1 MKIAYLGGFKDGE
14 VLVVPVELSDP
25 VQLNWVIQ
33 HDDVR
38 KAEQDLVDH
47 SNRDFTLTMKKNLI
61 NYHLMLLKKDKET
74 RLFYVEEDL
83 SKVKISERMNE
94 HWEKSHL
101 VGFDFD

>member
-14 VLVVPVELSDP
+14 VLVLPAELNDP

-47 SNRDFTLTMKKNLI
+47 SNRDFTLTMKKSLI
-61 NYHLMLLKKDKET
+61 NYNLMLLKKDKET
-74 RLFYVEEDL
+74 RLFYVEEGL
-83 SKVKISERMNE
+83 SKVKILERLNE
-94 HWEKSHL
+94 HWKKSQL
-101 VGFDFD
+101 IGFDFD